1 MNQKTPKVSRRK
13 EIMKI
18 RAEINEK
25 EKGGHQQQTKVY
37 VESISKTIWKP
48 LDMIIDEWDKK

>member
-25 EKGGHQQQTKVY
+25 EKG
-37 VESISKTIWKP
+37 S
-48 LDMIIDEWDKK
+48 